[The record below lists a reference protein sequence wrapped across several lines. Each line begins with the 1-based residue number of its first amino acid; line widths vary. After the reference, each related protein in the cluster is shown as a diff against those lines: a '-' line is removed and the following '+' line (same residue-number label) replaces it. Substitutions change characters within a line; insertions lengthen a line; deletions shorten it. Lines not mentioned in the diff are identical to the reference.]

1 MCILPQ
7 LCYITSCILLAI
19 IINFASLCMYVC
31 MYVCMCVYVGYLKPK
46 KVDELFPWVSD
57 LLASV
62 EGSVHSE
69 SRWSAEGT
77 HSLASNC

>member
-7 LCYITSCILLAI
+7 LCYIMSCILLAI
-19 IINFASLCMYVC
+19 IINFALLCMHVF
-31 MYVCMCVYVGYLKPK
+31 VYVGYLKPK

-77 HSLASNC
+77 YSLTH

>member
-1 MCILPQ
+1 MHV
-7 LCYITSCILLAI
+7 
-19 IINFASLCMYVC
+19 F
-31 MYVCMCVYVGYLKPK
+31 VYVGYLKPK

-62 EGSVHSE
+62 EGSVPSE

-77 HSLASNC
+77 HSLTHLLVIADFKKVSIIYDCHYRDWYTLE

>member
-1 MCILPQ
+1 
-7 LCYITSCILLAI
+7 
-19 IINFASLCMYVC
+19 MY
-31 MYVCMCVYVGYLKPK
+31 VYVGYLKPK

-69 SRWSAEGT
+69 SHWSAEGT
-77 HSLASNC
+77 HSLTHSLTHTLVIADFKIVSIIYDCHYRDWYTLE

>member
-1 MCILPQ
+1 
-7 LCYITSCILLAI
+7 
-19 IINFASLCMYVC
+19 MYVC
-31 MYVCMCVYVGYLKPK
+31 MYVGYLKPK

-77 HSLASNC
+77 HSLTHSIASNC

>member
-1 MCILPQ
+1 
-7 LCYITSCILLAI
+7 
-19 IINFASLCMYVC
+19 MYVC
-31 MYVCMCVYVGYLKPK
+31 MYVCMYVGYLKPK

-77 HSLASNC
+77 LSLTHSLTHSLASNC